1 MARAARNRASSRLE
15 CSNPT
20 TSITRVIQHSV
31 HPTRTRSILRNSYL
45 LTARLRARLNAR
57 VFRNEFKNCRI
68 FLVARGDSSLLVV
81 YVPSETEGTS
91 VHWPPVRFCKTVYAS
106 RYKKRKG
113 FSLRRKEREREKE
126 SERKRKRE
134 RQQKK
139 RDECYERGKKVWREG
154 EFGSHYSPAVM
165 TKKRRSI

>member
-1 MARAARNRASSRLE
+1 MGRIARNRASSGLE

-68 FLVARGDSSLLVV
+68 FLVARGDSPLFVV
-81 YVPSETEGTS
+81 YVPSGTEETR
-91 VHWPPVRFCKTVYAS
+91 VHWPPVRFCKSVYAS
-106 RYKKRKG
+106 RYKKKKG
-113 FSLRRKEREREKE
+113 FSLRRERKRLRKEERERET
-126 SERKRKRE
+126 SVARG
-134 RQQKK
+134 
-139 RDECYERGKKVWREG
+139 GKKCGEG
-154 EFGSHYSPAVM
+154 EFGAHYSPAL
-165 TKKRRSI
+165 